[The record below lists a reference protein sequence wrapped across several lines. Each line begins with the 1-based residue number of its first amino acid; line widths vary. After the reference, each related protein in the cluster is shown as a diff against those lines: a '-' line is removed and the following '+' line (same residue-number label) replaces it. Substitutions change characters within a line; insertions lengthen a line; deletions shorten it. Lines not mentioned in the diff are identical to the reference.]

1 MDANTRINRAQELI
15 ADVIEEATGESVD
28 FVPAGTSVRNVAQMR
43 KSFTGD
49 VLLTTY
55 GVDEEIHITRRHGR
69 TVGDLAD
76 AIREADLGF
85 YKIQVKRGPYVRII
99 L

>member
-1 MDANTRINRAQELI
+1 MDANTRINGAQELI

-28 FVPAGTSVRNVAQMR
+28 FVPAGTSVRRTTEMR
-43 KSFTGD
+43 DAFAGD
-49 VLLTTY
+49 VLLTVY
-55 GVDEEIHITRRHGR
+55 GDDEITVTRPKGR

-76 AIREADLGF
+76 IIRKADLGF
-85 YKIQVKRGPYVRII
+85 YKIQVKRGSYVRIV